1 MRTHYKP
8 QKHFRFSDYPLDTKK
23 HYTSRIV
30 FIATIFQLSKN
41 LAAYSIGVVI
51 TLFLI
56 VGCTDTS
63 HTDSKQHHIIFQKA
77 LDAYNA
83 GKYAESLKL
92 FEQASLLT
100 ADNPEIYLYAAL
112 ICDSA
117 VIDHDKA
124 QKYYG
129 QFLKLSPDTAKKEMV
144 KKWMAILSSPHV
156 PPDTDIPSKTIDQL
170 QKKIKSLSTEAEQ
183 LNRKINKKNDD
194 YIELQ
199 KRLAQAET
207 TIETLNNDLRTKE
220 SIISQLNHEIESAQ
234 SRQSEFSLKNIPAP
248 SSAASFKSNSLLEPP
263 EMNSRVSSDIFR
275 KYHVEEG
282 DTLPDIAEKFY
293 GSSIYWRTLWEANR
307 FQLQDTAIKP
317 GQILIIPP
325 KPVETSKISE

>member
-1 MRTHYKP
+1 MFTIL
-8 QKHFRFSDYPLDTKK
+8 FS
-23 HYTSRIV
+23 I
-30 FIATIFQLSKN
+30 I
-41 LAAYSIGVVI
+41 
-51 TLFLI
+51 
-56 VGCTDTS
+56 GCTDTP

-117 VIDHDKA
+117 VMDHDKA

-129 QFLKLSPDTAKKEMV
+129 QFLKLSPDTEKKEMV
-144 KKWMAILSSPHV
+144 KKWMAILSATHV
-156 PPDTDIPSKTIDQL
+156 TPDTDVSSKTIDQL
-170 QKKIKSLSTEAEQ
+170 QKKIKSLSSETEQ

-194 YIELQ
+194 YNELQ
-199 KRLAQAET
+199 KRLEHAET

-220 SIISQLNHEIESAQ
+220 SIISQLNQEIESAQ
-234 SRQSEFSLKNIPAP
+234 LRQSELSVNNIHTP
-248 SSAASFKSNSLLEPP
+248 SSSSSFKSNSFLEPP
-263 EMNSRVSSDIFR
+263 EMNSQVTSDAFH
-275 KYHVEEG
+275 KYYVAEG

-325 KPVETSKISE
+325 KPVETSKISG